1 MNLSMLVKLLTHL
14 PPSKDAYVP
23 GCSLVAAAPGLPL
36 ELAVALGCSQERPA
50 VPGWPLEVAAAP
62 AARAARARRRRLPH
76 GEQRREWGQAVTPQN
91 FTYLRCHHK
100 SLNLEQTTIILAAS
114 PLKTGVMRKQ
124 QH

>member
-1 MNLSMLVKLLTHL
+1 MNLSMLVELLTHL

-62 AARAARARRRRLPH
+62 DQPQPRALHEP
-76 GEQRREWGQAVTPQN
+76 GGV
-91 FTYLRCHHK
+91 
-100 SLNLEQTTIILAAS
+100 AS
-114 PLKTGVMRKQ
+114 PTASNDGSGARL
-124 QH
+124 